1 MIRKI
6 LNIAFFALLFSS
18 CNVQDVEM
26 VNVNSYKVAKSSD
39 DKIKLILNIRIDNP
53 NTFNIKVK
61 KTDLNLFVNGTDAG
75 KINLED
81 KLIILK
87 KTETDY
93 DFVLTADQKQ
103 VSRAVV
109 QAGIGIALTG
119 KVNINVKG
127 WIKGKVFGI
136 GKKIDID
143 EKQSLSVKD
152 LGLGN

>member
-1 MIRKI
+1 MFRKTLYISI
-6 LNIAFFALLFSS
+6 LALFITS
-18 CNVQDVEM
+18 CSVQDVEM
-26 VNVNSYKVAKSSD
+26 VNVNSYKVAQSSD